1 MYVITNEKGKKMKV
15 DAQYVKELGLSDNE
29 VSIIMTPKKERR
41 DSDVS
46 FDILN
51 KTNEKKFDTGIKA
64 QSFVSVKSDKKEKKN
79 KQEKCERHNI

>member
-1 MYVITNEKGKKMKV
+1 MYFITNEKGKKMKV

-64 QSFVSVKSDKKEKKN
+64 QGFVSVKSDKKEKKN
-79 KQEKCERHNI
+79 KQEK

>member
-15 DAQYVKELGLSDNE
+15 DAQYVKDLGLSDNE

-79 KQEKCERHNI
+79 KQDK